1 MFSGGN
7 SVRNAGSGSMVSA
20 DIVAAL
26 ATPVIPAVGFYP
38 GNEAVNPPTIS

>member
-20 DIVAAL
+20 ENVAAL
-26 ATPVIPAVGFYP
+26 ATPAIAAGGFYP
-38 GNEAVNPPTIS
+38 GNEAVNPPAIS